1 MPAKKKTAP
10 KKKTTVKTPKMT
22 APLEDQVAQ
31 VETPVAPVEA
41 PVAPVEASVE
51 ENRFMVYEELD
62 NMKSR
67 LRDLVAM
74 TRELSSMV
82 TSLEKRVSKDKRLAE
97 KQMKKKK
104 TTNANGEKPLNGFS
118 KPGNVSDSLR
128 KFMGLKQDEL
138 VARVDVTK
146 FITKY
151 CKDNGLNNPEDK
163 RILRPDNKLQ
173 ALLKV
178 EKGVELTYF
187 NLQKYLKYHFPNK
200 DGVFVSN

>member
-1 MPAKKKTAP
+1 MPSNKKSAP
-10 KKKTTVKTPKMT
+10 KKKTTVKT
-22 APLEDQVAQ
+22 APVKVEEPFETGETVEP
-31 VETPVAPVEA
+31 VETPVEVLVNNDSTED
-41 PVAPVEASVE
+41 
-51 ENRFMVYEELD
+51 NFMIYEELST
-62 NMKSR
+62 MKSR
-67 LRDLVAM
+67 LRELVTM

-82 TSLEKRVSKDKRLAE
+82 NNLEKRISKDKRTAE

-104 TTNANGEKPLNGFS
+104 KNVNGEKPLNGFS

-151 CKDNGLNNPEDK
+151 CKDNSLNNPKDR
-163 RILRPDNKLQ
+163 RILKPDKKLQ

-178 EKGVELTYF
+178 EKDVELTYF
-187 NLQKYLKYHFPNK
+187 NLQKYLKFHFPNK
-200 DGVFVSN
+200 DGVYASS